1 MTRDRRGQCDLKLK
15 PRHDGYGS
23 VVTDRR
29 RDVLAIPNAALRV
42 RSLRARGE
50 ASALRRAAPGA
61 GGDQAPGGVANAARA
76 ATVGNWKQ
84 RRDAAGDDA
93 APAVVKRTVY
103 VLVDDKPAPRE
114 ITTGITDGRLTE
126 ITGGTLKEGEN
137 VIVSVTGQ
145 NPGQQRS
152 GQGQRAGGGL
162 RIL

>member
-1 MTRDRRGQCDLKLK
+1 MD
-15 PRHDGYGS
+15 
-23 VVTDRR
+23 
-29 RDVLAIPNAALRV
+29 
-42 RSLRARGE
+42 E
-50 ASALRRAAPGA
+50 
-61 GGDQAPGGVANAARA
+61 
-76 ATVGNWKQ
+76 
-84 RRDAAGDDA
+84 
-93 APAVVKRTVY
+93 
-103 VLVDDKPAPRE
+103 KPAPRE